1 MTYPTSVTEHPDLRL
16 ETVDLSELPERN
28 RSRCPDAPGSYEW
41 WRFEAV
47 DPGAR
52 TGCVVTLHNGLAFS
66 PLYRRQVARHYDGS
80 GTVRPELI
88 WPQAHPAVSIAVFKD
103 GKSLRRSDLLYKAGA
118 FAEIGEPWAARI
130 GPNVLEQTKTG
141 WKLSFRGT
149 PWSLGFAGPQLHPDE
164 EILVELEFK
173 RQLQSPTLERAYL
186 PEQRRV
192 RWPVRRHEPDETANV
207 IAALERGTEG
217 GRPSDVLSSTHAVEP
232 APEPESDASAVI
244 EAEADD
250 AEERPDEDSTP
261 IERPSAQHHWLLA
274 CPSAQVSGTITVTT
288 KKGKQTLKLE
298 NAIGYHDHVW
308 GSGPI
313 GEGFHCRFATRAS
326 WPDGA
331 VVCDLPMYGRYVQVA
346 ATFMLFHRTKPP
358 SIYRG
363 DRVMLTAPQLSAWL
377 LPLPTEMRW
386 KGVREA
392 VTVHQEAASTIEL
405 LAHGAR
411 GLATVDLSYPDEE
424 DESARSAARKG
435 MRTVRGLGI
444 TELDQ
449 YNRMD
454 MPILSRLIERCLFTN
469 PEPGEGRD

>member
-1 MTYPTSVTEHPDLRL
+1 MTEHPELRL
-16 ETVDLSELPERN
+16 ETVDLSELPRRN
-28 RSRCPDAPGSYEW
+28 RSRCPSAPGSYEW

-66 PLYRRQVARHYDGS
+66 PQYRRQVTRHYDGA
-80 GTVRPELI
+80 GAGRPELI
-88 WPQAHPAVSIAVFKD
+88 WPDAHPAVSIAVFHD
-103 GKSLRRSDLLYKAGA
+103 GKSLRRSDLLYRSGA
-118 FAEIGEPWAARI
+118 FVETGEPWSARI
-130 GPNVLEQTKTG
+130 GPNLLEETPSG

-149 PWSLGFAGPQLHPDE
+149 PWSLGLGGPQLHPDE
-164 EILVELEFK
+164 EIQVELEF
-173 RQLQSPTLERAYL
+173 RRHLESPTLERAYL

-192 RWPVRRHEPDETANV
+192 PWPSRRDIPDETANV
-207 IAALERGTEG
+207 IAALERGTEVG
-217 GRPSDVLSSTHAVEP
+217 EPGKVLSSTPDRDVVPEAMPEEEEVE
-232 APEPESDASAVI
+232 APEEEGSVDE
-244 EAEADD
+244 EAI
-250 AEERPDEDSTP
+250 P
-261 IERPSAQHHWLLA
+261 IERPPGQHHWLLS
-274 CPSAQVSGTITVTT
+274 CPSAQVTGTIIVTT
-288 KKGKQTLKLE
+288 KKGKQTLTLE
-298 NAIGYHDHVW
+298 NALGYHDHVW

-358 SIYRG
+358 TVYRG

-386 KGVREA
+386 RGVREE
-392 VTVHQEAASTIEL
+392 VTVHQEASSTIEL

-411 GLATVDLSYPDEE
+411 GLATIDLTYPDEE
-424 DESARSAARKG
+424 EESAHAARKG

-469 PEPGEGRD
+469 PEPSEGRD